1 MSSPS
6 PIVAPSL
13 SVAAAVEAGVA
24 AGVAS
29 GEAELNLH
37 SISIWTERSV
47 HELLSNHWWTI
58 WTVSYCQYRQRD
70 RW

>member
-13 SVAAAVEAGVA
+13 SVAAGVA
-24 AGVAS
+24 AGVAACVAA

-37 SISIWTERSV
+37 SISIWT
-47 HELLSNHWWTI
+47 
-58 WTVSYCQYRQRD
+58 
-70 RW
+70 

>member
-13 SVAAAVEAGVA
+13 SVAASVAAGVPAGVA
-24 AGVAS
+24 ACVAEGV
-29 GEAELNLH
+29 AELNLH

-58 WTVSYCQYRQRD
+58 WTISYNMSI
-70 RW
+70 